1 MNSFISPD
9 NIWVLWTILIGIA
22 AISIVLEQKYKWAAK
37 ITGAIIALIGAIV
50 LANLGIIPT
59 DSPVYDAVWSYVV
72 PVAIPLLLLKAD
84 LKKIK
89 KESGKMF
96 GVFHISAFGTIV
108 GTFVSAF
115 VFASVIP
122 HVAEI
127 AGMMTGSYIGGGV
140 NFVAMTSSFS
150 TPENITNATIVAD
163 NLVMVVYFFIVM
175 SIPSM
180 KMFKKWGMATE
191 GQSRGEGS
199 VNYWTKKEISLKDIA
214 VSLAIAFAVACAS
227 NLLSTYIG
235 SIIPDTSALTK
246 MLKSV
251 LGNMYLIMTTLM
263 LVVATV
269 FSKQLEDI
277 NGAEEIGTFLIYL
290 FFVVLGVPASI
301 SEIFKNGV
309 FILLFCVLAVV
320 IHLIITLAVGKL
332 FKCKLDELLLAS
344 NACIGGP
351 TTAVAMAIAKGWN
364 GLIVPVMVS
373 GVWGYVLGNYA
384 GVIVGNVLQAMIKL
398 PI

>member
-9 NIWVLWTILIGIA
+9 NTWVLWTILIGIA

-37 ITGAIIALIGAIV
+37 ITGAIIALIGAIA
-50 LANLGIIPT
+50 LANLKVIPT
-59 DSPVYDAVWSYVV
+59 DSPVYDTVWDYVV

-84 LKKIK
+84 LKKIRR
-89 KESGKMF
+89 ESGKMF
-96 GVFHISAFGTIV
+96 GIFHISALGTIM
-108 GTFVSAF
+108 GTFISAF
-115 VFASVIP
+115 LFASVIP

-180 KMFKKWGMATE
+180 KLFKKWGMSTE
-191 GQSRGEGS
+191 NNNEERSS
-199 VNYWTKKEISLKDIA
+199 ADYWSKKEISLKDIA
-214 VSLAIAFAVACAS
+214 VSLAIAFSVACAS
-227 NLLSTYIG
+227 NLISSFIG
-235 SIIPDTSALTK
+235 SVIPDTTALTR
-246 MLKSV
+246 MLKSI

-263 LVVATV
+263 LLVATI
-269 FSKQLEDI
+269 FSKQLEEI

-301 SEIFKNGV
+301 SEIIKNGA
-309 FILLFCVLAVV
+309 FIVLFCISAVV
-320 IHLIITLAVGKL
+320 IHLIVTLSIGKIM
-332 FKCKLDELLLAS
+332 KCKLDELLLAS

-364 GLIVPVMVS
+364 GLIVPVMLS
-373 GVWGYVLGNYA
+373 GIWGYVLGNYA
-384 GVIVGNVLQAMIKL
+384 GILVGSILQAI
-398 PI
+398 I

>member
-9 NIWVLWTILIGIA
+9 NTWVLWTILIGIA
-22 AISIVLEQKYKWAAK
+22 AISIVLEQKYKWAAR
-37 ITGAIIALIGAIV
+37 ITGAIIALIGAIL
-50 LANLGIIPT
+50 LANLKIIPT
-59 DSPVYDAVWSYVV
+59 ESLVYDTVWNYVV

-84 LKKIK
+84 LKKIRR
-89 KESGKMF
+89 ESGRMF
-96 GVFHISAFGTIV
+96 GVFHISALGTIV
-108 GTFVSAF
+108 GTFISAF
-115 VFASVIP
+115 LFASVIP
-122 HVAEI
+122 YVAEI

-180 KMFKKWGMATE
+180 KLFKKWEMATE
-191 GQSRGEGS
+191 FNNEEKGS
-199 VNYWTKKEISLKDIA
+199 ASYWTKKEISLKDIA
-214 VSLAIAFAVACAS
+214 VSLAIAFSVACAS
-227 NLLSTYIG
+227 NLLSSFIG
-235 SIIPDTSALTK
+235 SVIPDTTAILR
-246 MLKSV
+246 MLKSIF
-251 LGNMYLIMTTLM
+251 GNMYLIMTTLM
-263 LVVATV
+263 LIVATV
-269 FSKQLEDI
+269 FSKQLEEI

-301 SEIFKNGV
+301 SEIIRNGA
-309 FILLFCVLAVV
+309 FILVFCISAVL
-320 IHLIITLAVGKL
+320 IHLIVTLGIGKL
-332 FKCKLDELLLAS
+332 MKCKLDELLLAS

-384 GVIVGNVLQAMIKL
+384 GVLVGNILQSMI
-398 PI
+398 

>member
-1 MNSFISPD
+1 MNSLISSD
-9 NIWVLWTILIGIA
+9 NIWVLWTVLICIA
-22 AISIVLEQKYKWAAK
+22 AISIVLEQKYRWASK
-37 ITGAIIALIGAIV
+37 ITGAIIALIGAIT
-50 LANLGIIPT
+50 LANLKIIPT
-59 DSPVYDAVWSYVV
+59 TSVVYDTVWDYVV

-96 GVFHISAFGTIV
+96 GIFHISAFGTIV

-115 VFASVIP
+115 VFASIIP
-122 HVAEI
+122 YVAEI

-175 SIPSM
+175 AIPSIGI
-180 KMFKKWGMATE
+180 FKKWGMATKE
-191 GQSRGEGS
+191 GTKEGGS
-199 VNYWTKKEISLKDIA
+199 SNYWTKKEISLKDIA
-214 VSLAIAFAVACAS
+214 VSLAVAFLVACTS
-227 NLLSTYIG
+227 NLLASFIST
-235 SIIPDTSALTK
+235 IIPDINGFTK
-246 MLKSV
+246 ILKSIF
-251 LGNMYLIMTTLM
+251 GNMYLIMTTLM
-263 LVVATV
+263 LIVATV
-269 FSKQLEDI
+269 FSKQLEEV

-301 SEIFKNGV
+301 SEIIKNGV
-309 FILLFCVLAVV
+309 FILLFCVLAVI
-320 IHLIITLAVGKL
+320 IHLIVTLVLGKL
-332 FKCKLDELLLAS
+332 LKCKLDELLLAS

-384 GVIVGNVLQAMIKL
+384 GIIVGNVLQSIL
-398 PI
+398 